1 MNDQTLE
8 QRKTQAGRCYN
19 CGVPFCQTGCT
30 LGGKPFGC
38 PLHNLIPE
46 WNDMLRKGNAA
57 HALSRL
63 LKVNCFP
70 EFTGRVCPAFCQRAC
85 IRSEVDGA
93 VTIRENELFLAEYG
107 FEKGIIVPA
116 EPKVRSGW
124 TVAVIGS
131 GPMGLTAAHLLSSRG
146 HSVTVF
152 EREAEPGGQLIS
164 AIPET
169 RLPRD
174 VVSRRI
180 HLLEQQ
186 GVFFRTGETVEPEV
200 LSAAYDSVIPCTGGK
215 QNPFV
220 AHAIAAGKRAAA
232 QAELSLMG
240 YTNLP

>member
-8 QRKTQAGRCYN
+8 QRKAQAGRCYN
-19 CGVPFCQTGCT
+19 CGVPFCQSGCM
-30 LGGKPFGC
+30 LDGKPYGC

-70 EFTGRVCPAFCQRAC
+70 EFTGRVCPGFCQRAC
-85 IRSEVDGA
+85 VRSSVDGA
-93 VTIRENELFLAEYG
+93 VAIRENELFLAEYG
-107 FEKGIIVPA
+107 FEKGLIVPA
-116 EPKVRSGW
+116 EPKARSGC

-152 EREAEPGGQLIS
+152 EQEAEPGGQLIS
-164 AIPET
+164 TIPET

-174 VVSRRI
+174 IVHRRI

-186 GVFFRTGETVEPEV
+186 GVVFRTGEAVETE
-200 LSAAYDSVIPCTGGK
+200 SIAAAYDNVIPCTGGK

-220 AHAIAAGKRAAA
+220 AFAIAAGKRAAA

>member
-1 MNDQTLE
+1 MEKALRGDNPSDILKAAEIFNQ
-8 QRKTQAGRCYN
+8 QS
-19 CGVPFCQTGCT
+19 
-30 LGGKPFGC
+30 KPANVEG
-38 PLHNLIPE
+38 
-46 WNDMLRKGNAA
+46 
-57 HALSRL
+57 
-63 LKVNCFP
+63 
-70 EFTGRVCPAFCQRAC
+70 T
-85 IRSEVDGA
+85 GA

-186 GVFFRTGETVEPEV
+186 GVVFRTGETVEPEA

>member
-1 MNDQTLE
+1 M
-8 QRKTQAGRCYN
+8 
-19 CGVPFCQTGCT
+19 
-30 LGGKPFGC
+30 C
-38 PLHNLIPE
+38 PSLCNAS
-46 WNDMLRKGNAA
+46 WVWRKGNAA

-85 IRSEVDGA
+85 IHSEVDGA

-186 GVFFRTGETVEPEV
+186 GVVFRTGETVEPEA

>member
-152 EREAEPGGQLIS
+152 EQEAEPGGQLIS
-164 AIPET
+164 AIPKRGSRAMSCPAASICWSSRASSSAPVRPSSRKRSPLRTTASFRAPAENKT
-169 RLPRD
+169 HSWLMPSLPAS
-174 VVSRRI
+174 VPQRR
-180 HLLEQQ
+180 
-186 GVFFRTGETVEPEV
+186 RSSP
-200 LSAAYDSVIPCTGGK
+200 
-215 QNPFV
+215 
-220 AHAIAAGKRAAA
+220 
-232 QAELSLMG
+232 
-240 YTNLP
+240 